1 MTRSTIDANVLVYS
15 SDKDSPF
22 HDAAKAVVDQLA
34 AGPDLVYVFWPVVM
48 AYLRISTHPAIAN
61 TPLSS
66 AEAEANVAQLL
77 GVPHVR
83 AIGEQDHFWVHYR
96 AIALDVRPTG
106 NLVPDAHL
114 VALMR
119 ENEVRTIWTH
129 DRDFRKFEGIEVRD
143 PFRMTMSS

>member
-15 SDKDSPF
+15 SDKASPF
-22 HDAAKAVVDQLA
+22 HDAAEAVVEQLG

-48 AYLRISTHPAIAN
+48 AYLRISTHPAIAR

-77 GVPHVR
+77 EVPHVR
-83 AIGEQDHFWVHYR
+83 VVGEQDRFWLHYR
-96 AIALDVRPTG
+96 AIAIDVRPTG
-106 NLVPDAHL
+106 TLVPDAHL

-129 DRDFRKFEGIEVRD
+129 DRDFRKFKGIEVRD
-143 PFRMTMSS
+143 PFG

>member
-22 HDAAKAVVDQLA
+22 HGAAEAVVGQLA

-48 AYLRISTHPAIAN
+48 AYLRISTHPGIAK

-66 AEAEANVAQLL
+66 AEAEANVAHLL
-77 GVPHVR
+77 EVPHVR
-83 AIGEQDHFWVHYR
+83 VVGEQDHFWVHYR
-96 AIALDVRPTG
+96 AIAADVTPSG
-106 NLVPDAHL
+106 NLVPDTHL

-119 ENEVRTIWTH
+119 ENEVGTIWTH
-129 DRDFRKFEGIEVRD
+129 DRDFRKFKGIEVRD
-143 PFRMTMSS
+143 PFE